1 MYKYLFGP
9 VPSRRL
15 GLSLGVDL
23 VPKKTCSFNCVYCEA
38 GNTLNLT
45 VTRKAYS
52 DLNEVKKELVHYFE
66 HNSDPDFVT
75 FSGYGE
81 PTLDTN
87 IKEVILHIKK
97 IRPDINVAVLTNGS
111 LLNEKEVR
119 DALGLADL
127 VNPSLDAATEKTF
140 KKINRPHKKID
151 LQSYIDGLI
160 KFRRKYKGKYHL
172 EVFIL
177 KGFNDNK
184 EDLLAL
190 KHAIERIA
198 PDIIQLNTLDRPGAL
213 KGIRAA
219 TYDELK
225 YIIDVWG
232 FKNVEIISTTGLDKI
247 RNNAIIQDIES
258 SILETIK
265 RRPCTLDDLTKILN
279 KKELEIKKY
288 LEKLTNE
295 NKVTMEKLER
305 GVFYKSLI

>member
-190 KHAIERIA
+190 KHAIERIE